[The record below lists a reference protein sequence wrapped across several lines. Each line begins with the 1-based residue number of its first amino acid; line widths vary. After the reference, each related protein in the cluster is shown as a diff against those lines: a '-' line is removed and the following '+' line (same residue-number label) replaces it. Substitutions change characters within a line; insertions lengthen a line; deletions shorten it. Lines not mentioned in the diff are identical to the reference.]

1 MKQID
6 LETLK
11 EIIDFLS
18 DDVVIYLAKKDDNPE
33 IKTNKLDDNTVYLN
47 NDNTFNPKEE
57 FEFKPCNDKDEPLV
71 LESIKQSG
79 WTPSYYFLKPYS
91 GILSKSPNFIDFY
104 SQGINTDGKLNYKK
118 TAQFKIAGIDDLD
131 NKDLVDQINDIM
143 AKPSS
148 LVTDLRDK

>member
-18 DDVVIYLAKKDDNPE
+18 DDVVIYLAKKNDSIE
-33 IKTNKLDDNTVYLN
+33 VKSNKLDENTVYLDN
-47 NDNTFNPKEE
+47 KNTFNPKEE
-57 FEFKPCNDKDEPLV
+57 FEFKPCNDKGEPLV
-71 LESIKQSG
+71 LDSIKQSG
-79 WTPSYYFLKPYS
+79 WCPSYYFLKPYS

-104 SQGINTDGKLNYKK
+104 SQGINTDGELNYKK

-131 NKDLVDQINDIM
+131 NKPIVDQISDLLS
-143 AKPSS
+143 KPSG